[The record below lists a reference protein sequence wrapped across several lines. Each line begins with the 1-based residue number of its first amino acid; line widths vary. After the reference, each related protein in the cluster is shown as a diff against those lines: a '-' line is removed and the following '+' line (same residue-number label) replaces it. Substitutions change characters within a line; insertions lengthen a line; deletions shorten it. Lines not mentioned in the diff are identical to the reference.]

1 MFLWVQLVLAQ
12 LEIDAH
18 NLEDLEAAVE
28 RMPHSLYD
36 L

>member
-12 LEIDAH
+12 LDIDAH
-18 NLEDLEAAVE
+18 NLEDLEVAVA
-28 RMPHSLYD
+28 RMPRSLND